1 MCKNKTKKIRTGRK
15 FDSSSSNNNNNNN
28 NNNKEVTSKIVPVL
42 NYAVGNERSLGNVK
56 DNFTHSLSGL

>member
-15 FDSSSSNNNNNNN
+15 FDSSSSNN